1 MEANDSLLRQCVK
14 LNNSPVTQF
23 TRTANLVTNDDIDPD
38 DNFYNGLNVDSAYYT
53 EDEFNDKIVSKLQ
66 AASTFSIIHFNA
78 RSMSANF
85 NKLKSVLSSIDFTFD
100 VIAVTET
107 WLSDDDIDS
116 FHMDDYDDIYILVDL
131 IVAGVELHYTSTDY
145 YSQNLY
151 HSSLNVF
158 LTVLKLSVL
167 KL

>member
-1 MEANDSLLRQCVK
+1 M
-14 LNNSPVTQF
+14 
-23 TRTANLVTNDDIDPD
+23 
-38 DNFYNGLNVDSAYYT
+38 
-53 EDEFNDKIVSKLQ
+53 Q

-100 VIAVTET
+100 VIAVIET
-107 WLSDDDIDS
+107 WLSDDDIDY
-116 FHMDDYDDIYILVDL
+116 FHMDDYDDIHTCRPNRG
-131 IVAGVELHYTSTDY
+131 GVELHCTSTDC

-167 KL
+167 TL